1 MASLQSNE
9 EEIFTKHYASLCN
22 TLTDVN
28 TLLPHFVAKEIITIK
43 DEGEID
49 VIETTPNKVKK
60 LLSHIS
66 GPLESGNAKGF
77 HTMLAIM
84 KKHGNQS
91 TKDLA
96 AEMSSELT
104 SANNKL
110 EDEG

>member
-1 MASLQSNE
+1 MAGLQSNE
-9 EEIFTKHYASLCN
+9 KEIFTKHYASLCS

-28 TLLPHFVAKEIITIK
+28 NVLPHFVTKEIITIK

-49 VIETTPNKVKK
+49 VIETTRNKVKK
-60 LLSHIS
+60 LLSHIF
-66 GPLESGNAKGF
+66 GPLESGDTKGF

-84 KKHGNQS
+84 KGHGNQG

-96 AEMSSELT
+96 AGMSSELT
-104 SANNKL
+104 LANNKP